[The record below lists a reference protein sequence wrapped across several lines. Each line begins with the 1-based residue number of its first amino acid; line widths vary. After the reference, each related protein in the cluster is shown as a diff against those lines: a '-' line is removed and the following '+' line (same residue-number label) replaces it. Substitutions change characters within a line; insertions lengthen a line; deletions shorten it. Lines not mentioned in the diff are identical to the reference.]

1 MVAKATEMEVCNLL
15 GVFYE
20 ADGCLR
26 VADEHDGALDVETV
40 LAPVKGVMVHVL
52 AHHRPPE
59 PPLKDKW
66 GVGCCYLEGQGH
78 CHAGHHERPQWIYTF
93 NAVGVL
99 QTDDDGWI
107 VESKDGASHAIRT
120 DWLVGHRSQ
129 IVVVS
134 MPDLEKMA
142 DKVREFDP
150 SNLGADPRIT
160 DLQDRAS
167 EIRDYLEEINKLKD
181 NL

>member
-1 MVAKATEMEVCNLL
+1 MEICNLL

-20 ADGCLR
+20 ADGVLR
-26 VADEHDGALDVETV
+26 VSDEHEGALDVDTV
-40 LAPVKGVMVHVL
+40 LAAVKGTEVHVL
-52 AHHRPPE
+52 AHHRPPD

-66 GVGCCYLEGQGH
+66 GVGSCYLEGQGH
-78 CHAGHHERPQWIYTF
+78 CHCGHHDRPQWIYTF

-99 QTDDDGWI
+99 QTDDEGWVVQTPDG
-107 VESKDGASHAIRT
+107 ENHTIRT

-129 IVVVS
+129 LVVVS

-142 DKVREFDP
+142 EEVRSFDP
-150 SNLGADPRIT
+150 SNLGADARVA
-160 DLQDRAS
+160 DLQQRAT
-167 EIRDYLEEINKLKD
+167 EIRDYLEELNKLKD